1 MSSLAESKDLLRRYS
16 IARIPFI
23 AINTIER
30 ARTLEVLKEVGEE
43 LNLPFYVHTLS
54 KGVYD
59 LATDKVLS
67 EDKSVYGAIDFMSEQ
82 MKRRQYLTLV
92 LTEVPDLSNE
102 NSDAHQILDLVTLAN
117 ESGGVVIV
125 LTNSAVWN
133 QLQRLGMAIKID
145 RPNEDE
151 MYTIIKEY
159 IDDYRNEIPIEWDNT
174 DIREAASTL
183 AGVTRIEAE
192 NVIAALIANKCIK
205 KSDMDE
211 VRNAKDRLFS
221 DISGLE
227 KIDVDSNVADVG
239 GLEGL
244 RKWLD
249 EKKELLTPE
258 KRDQLRSKGL
268 RPPRGIL
275 LVGVPGCGK
284 SLSAKSIS
292 VAWKLPLYRLD
303 FATVQGSYVGQ
314 SEQQLKDALTTAENV
329 SPCIL
334 WIDEIEKGLSGAT
347 GNGGD
352 GGVSTRMVGQFLF
365 WMQECKKQVF
375 VVATANDVSMLPS
388 ELLRRGRF
396 DELFFVDLPTAE
408 ERRDILSLYMRKY
421 MGLSFSGPFADKIVS
436 MTDGFTGAD
445 LESTVRDLTY
455 RSIANESF
463 TLSEENIEAAFNN
476 VVPLSQTSPE
486 KIEAIRD
493 WGKERA
499 VPASGKPIGGE
510 GLQQKSEK
518 PRTRKVLV

>member
-1 MSSLAESKDLLRRYS
+1 MSDIEKSKELLKRYS

-30 ARTLEVLKEVGEE
+30 TRTLEILKEISKD
-43 LNLPFYVHTLS
+43 LALPFYVHTLS

-59 LATDKVLS
+59 LETEKVIN

-92 LTEVPDLSNE
+92 LTEVPDLSSD
-102 NSDAHQILDLVTLAN
+102 NSDAKQILDLVTLAN

-125 LTNSAVWN
+125 LTNNAVWN
-133 QLQRLGMAIKID
+133 QLQRQGMVLKID
-145 RPNEDE
+145 LPNEDE
-151 MYTIIKEY
+151 MYSIIKEY
-159 IDDYRNEIPIEWDNT
+159 INDYRNEIPIEWDDN

-183 AGVTRIEAE
+183 SGVTRIEAE
-192 NVIAALIANKCIK
+192 NVIAALIANKSIK

-211 VRNAKDRLFS
+211 IRFAKDRLFS

-227 KIDVDSNVADVG
+227 KIDVDDSVKDVG
-239 GLEGL
+239 GLAGL

-258 KRDQLRSKGL
+258 KRAELKSKGL
-268 RPPRGIL
+268 QPPRGIL

-292 VAWKLPLYRLD
+292 ANWKMPLYRLD

-334 WIDEIEKGLSGAT
+334 WIDEIEKGLSGA
-347 GNGGD
+347 GSSGD

-365 WMQECKKQVF
+365 WLQECKKQVF

-396 DELFFVDLPTAE
+396 DELFFVDLPTAD
-408 ERRDILSLYMRKY
+408 ERRDILSLYMKKY
-421 MGLSFSGPFADKIVS
+421 LDMDFAGEFSDKIVEIS
-436 MTDGFTGAD
+436 EGFTGAD
-445 LESTVRDLTY
+445 LESTVRDLAY
-455 RSIANESF
+455 RSIANAGFE
-463 TLSEENIEAAFNN
+463 LNDENIITSFNN

-486 KIEAIRD
+486 KIENIRE

-499 VPASGKPIGGE
+499 VPASGRPIGEE
-510 GLQQKSEK
+510 GLVMKSDK
-518 PRTRKVLV
+518 PKTRKVLV